1 MIMASGASGSIPSAN
16 RGEMMSNV
24 LLAQNW
30 WMLALRGLFSIVFAL
45 VILLQPGVALLS
57 FVIFFAAYMLID
69 GVLGILS
76 GVRAAAHHRRWGLL
90 VLEGIFDILVGII
103 AFAWPGLTVVF
114 FVTLLAVW
122 SLMTGALMVF
132 AAFKLQPA
140 FGRGWLIFSGLVSV
154 LFGIALIVAPLIGAV
169 VLTWWLGVYALI
181 FGVALLILSFKLRGR
196 KNEVGETPARRI

>member
-90 VLEGIFDILVGII
+90 VLEGIVDILVGII
-103 AFAWPGLTVVF
+103 AFAW
-114 FVTLLAVW
+114 
-122 SLMTGALMVF
+122 
-132 AAFKLQPA
+132 
-140 FGRGWLIFSGLVSV
+140 
-154 LFGIALIVAPLIGAV
+154 
-169 VLTWWLGVYALI
+169 
-181 FGVALLILSFKLRGR
+181 
-196 KNEVGETPARRI
+196 

>member
-90 VLEGIFDILVGII
+90 VLEGIVDILVGII